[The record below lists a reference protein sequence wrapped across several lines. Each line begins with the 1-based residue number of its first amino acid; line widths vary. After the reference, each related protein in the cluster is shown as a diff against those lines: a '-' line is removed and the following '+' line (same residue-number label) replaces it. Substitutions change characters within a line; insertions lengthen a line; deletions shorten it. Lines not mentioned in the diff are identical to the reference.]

1 MEEFV
6 KNQASTM
13 LDSLYIGMVIMALY
27 DICRLFRR
35 IIPHKRLLRDLEDI
49 IFFAIAGFMVF
60 SLVYSRNSGSV
71 RGYIIIG
78 VLMGMYIYYRSFGQF
93 LVKFLGKTIST
104 ASNISVCMLIG
115 TSWKVILLAGIT
127 IPFITKVL

>member
-1 MEEFV
+1 MLFRFKGNEEKECNGKVIWLMEEFV

-49 IFFAIAGFMVF
+49 IFFAISFF
-60 SLVYSRNSGSV
+60 TKPLYSTFFKE
-71 RGYIIIG
+71 YFC
-78 VLMGMYIYYRSFGQF
+78 IYS
-93 LVKFLGKTIST
+93 
-104 ASNISVCMLIG
+104 
-115 TSWKVILLAGIT
+115 
-127 IPFITKVL
+127 